1 MRTNADNPS
10 SAGLILG
17 QIVAKY
23 DKRADPIILTA
34 LVCGATAEQAGAKA
48 GVSARTVRRRLR
60 SPAFRRKLS
69 RLRTELQMRTAD
81 QLSAAGT
88 EAVRTLLRLMN
99 PTAPPNTQLGAARS
113 VVELGMKSREH
124 VDLIVRVNELEQRLA
139 EQTDA
144 RNGNRKGRR

>member
-1 MRTNADNPS
+1 M
-10 SAGLILG
+10 
-17 QIVAKY
+17 AKY
-23 DKRADPIILTA
+23 DKRADPIILAT

-60 SPAFRRKLS
+60 SPAFRRKLN

-88 EAVRTLLRLMN
+88 EAVRTMLRLMN
-99 PTAPPNTQLGAARS
+99 PSAPPNTQLGAARS

-124 VDLIVRVNELEQRLA
+124 VDLCVRLSELEQRLA
-139 EQTDA
+139 EQTDS
-144 RNGNRKGRR
+144 RNGNYREGRR